1 MSDEQPAGV
10 MSDTSSRFERHVQMG
25 MMVVAGIFL
34 ASIFFSIAVNSVSLG
49 LLGILWISLLV
60 KRRAWKDLATPLD
73 WFFLAYVLAELLS
86 SALSVNPSQ
95 SFFNARRLLLI
106 GIVYFFA
113 VNLSDRQEL
122 RRYFWILEGAAI
134 AVGCIGVGKLL
145 FESSGADA
153 RLGVFQFYM
162 TTSGLMTCAAAF
174 LLPFVLHRD
183 TPRSDRA
190 VAIAGL
196 VPLLVVLYAT
206 VTRGAYMA
214 FVAAALLV
222 ILARDWRLIVPLA
235 LLVLLTVAF
244 APPYVEGRIRSIVDP
259 SHPENVMRI
268 FIWTAA
274 WRIFLHAPLVGVGD
288 IDLGDLLRQYAD
300 PGYLGLWGHAHNV
313 PLQFLVTLGIL
324 GTIAVGALFVWVVRT
339 EWDIFRRARADW
351 LRSSMALGGLAV
363 FTAVMVH
370 GLTEWTFGDQEI
382 ALFLWTSVGFALA
395 AGRIGGP
402 EVAGI

>member
-1 MSDEQPAGV
+1 
-10 MSDTSSRFERHVQMG
+10 

-34 ASIFFSIAVNSVSLG
+34 ASIFFSIAVNSISLV
-49 LLGILWISLLV
+49 LLGILWISLLIM
-60 KRRAWKDLATPLD
+60 RRSWKDLATPLD

-113 VNLSDRQEL
+113 VNLADRREL
-122 RRYFWILEGAAI
+122 RRYFWILEGAAV

-145 FESSGADA
+145 LESSGADA

-162 TTSGLMTCAAAF
+162 TTSGLMACAAAF
-174 LLPFVLHRD
+174 LLPVALHKG
-183 TPRSDRA
+183 TPRADRT
-190 VAIAGL
+190 VAIAGI

-214 FVAAALLV
+214 FVAAAFLV
-222 ILARDWRLIVPLA
+222 ILARDWRLVVPLA
-235 LLVLLTVAF
+235 LLVLVTVVF

-274 WRIFLHAPLVGVGD
+274 WRIFLHSPLVGVGD

-313 PLQFLVTLGIL
+313 PLHFLATLGIL
-324 GTIAVGALFVWVVRT
+324 GAIAVGALFLWLVRT
-339 EWDIFRRARADW
+339 EWRIYRAVRTDW

-363 FTAVMVH
+363 FTAVMVQ
-370 GLTEWTFGDQEI
+370 GLTEWTFGDQEV
-382 ALFLWTSVGFALA
+382 ALFLWASVGFALA

-402 EVAGI
+402 QGGAEAV

>member
-1 MSDEQPAGV
+1 MSYSV
-10 MSDTSSRFERHVQMG
+10 SRFDQPVQTG

-34 ASIFFSIAVNSVSLG
+34 ASIFFSIAVNSISLG
-49 LLGILWISLLV
+49 LLGILWLFLLAT
-60 KRRAWKDLATPLD
+60 RRTWRDLATPLD

-86 SALSVNPSQ
+86 SALSVNPAQ

-113 VNLSDRQEL
+113 VNLASWREL
-122 RRYFWILEGAAI
+122 RRYFWIVEGAAI
-134 AVGCIGVGKLL
+134 VVGCIGVAKLL
-145 FESSGADA
+145 FESSGGDA

-162 TTSGLMTCAAAF
+162 TTSGLMTCSAAF
-174 LLPFVLHRD
+174 LLPVALHRS

-190 VAIAGL
+190 AAIAGL
-196 VPLLVVLYAT
+196 LPLLVVLYAT

-214 FVAAALLV
+214 FVAAAFLV
-222 ILARDWRLIVPLA
+222 ILARDWRLVVPLA
-235 LLVLLTVAF
+235 VLVLLTVVF

-274 WRIFLHAPLVGVGD
+274 WRVFLHAPLLGVGD
-288 IDLGDLLRQYAD
+288 IDLGDLFRQYAD

-324 GTIAVGALFVWVVRT
+324 GATAVGALFVCVVRT
-339 EWDIFRRARADW
+339 EWRIYRRVRADW
-351 LRSSMALGGLAV
+351 LRSSVALGGLAV
-363 FTAVMVH
+363 FTAVMTQ

-402 EVAGI
+402 EGEGL